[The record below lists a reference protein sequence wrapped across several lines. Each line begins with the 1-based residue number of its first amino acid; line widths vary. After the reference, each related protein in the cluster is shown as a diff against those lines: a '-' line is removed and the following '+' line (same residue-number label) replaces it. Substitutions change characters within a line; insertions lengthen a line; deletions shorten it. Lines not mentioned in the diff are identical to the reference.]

1 MHIIVTLFFIGL
13 IIWLALTIFST
24 VSMLFIGIMSG
35 LIAGIVAI
43 IKSIYNHLKGD
54 M

>member
-24 VSMLFIGIMSG
+24 IATLFLAIVAG
-35 LIAGIVAI
+35 LITGIIAI